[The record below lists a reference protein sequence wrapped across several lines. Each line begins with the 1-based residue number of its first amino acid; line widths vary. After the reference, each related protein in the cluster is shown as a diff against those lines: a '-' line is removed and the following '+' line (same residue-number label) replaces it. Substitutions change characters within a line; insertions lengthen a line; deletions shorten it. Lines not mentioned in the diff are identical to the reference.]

1 MGRKDGAFMA
11 KYRIRTRIKTQ
22 WQKRLEKDIR
32 KFNYDLK
39 RNSGG
44 CKKTE
49 KVDLRGIEKYKIQKE
64 MERLD
69 QEYKNALNLD

>member
-1 MGRKDGAFMA
+1 MP
-11 KYRIRTRIKTQ
+11 KYRTRTRIKTQ
-22 WQKRLEKDIR
+22 WQKRLEKEIR

-39 RNSGG
+39 RNSVG
-44 CKKTE
+44 CQKTE

-69 QEYKNALNLD
+69 EEYKNALNLD